1 VIIIV
6 LQCAIFEEYDCDKLQ
21 NEVNDFL
28 SENEIIGDDIFNIKT
43 IIANDE
49 EGKNLYIVV
58 IYYEIEL
65 E

>member
-1 VIIIV
+1 MIIIV

-21 NEVNDFL
+21 DEVNDFL
-28 SENEIIGDDIFNIKT
+28 SENEIIGDNIFNIKT
-43 IIANDE
+43 IIANDQ
-49 EGKNLYIVV
+49 EGKNFYAVV